1 MLSVGFRADQIMQSN
16 ASSGKFSK
24 VSIIYTETTSFTGM
38 ESVGLKK
45 LPLLTLYRDV
55 KMQNILLTAKGVLK
69 LGTSAN
75 QINNLHPL
83 TTNVKLTS
91 AWLVHILHDL

>member
-1 MLSVGFRADQIMQSN
+1 MQSN
-16 ASSGKFSK
+16 VSSGKSST
-24 VSIIYTETTSFTGM
+24 VSTIYIEMILFTGM
-38 ESVGLKK
+38 ENSDLK
-45 LPLLTLYRDV
+45 LSLLTLNRDV

-75 QINNLHPL
+75 QVNDSYLL
-83 TTNVKLTS
+83 TVDTKLTL